1 MTNKAAQ
8 ESSFPLKTL
17 QQWMQT
23 VLVTPLGTDGEHPST
38 LLPEHLQDDI
48 EKIITPSTRLSGR
61 QRLAIYQRGY
71 IARLRD
77 CMAGQFKALQHA
89 LGEELFEAFA
99 DEYLQQY
106 PSVSYTLSDLG
117 RRFGQYLQETRPDRN
132 LPPDQRDDWPDFM
145 IELAQLEYSLLQ
157 IFDTTQSESII
168 YAEANTPDA
177 DLKTAPIL
185 HIFAFAFPVNH
196 YYQAVHKNENP
207 PLPFQQKSYLAI
219 TRKHYQIGIFNLNP
233 LQYSFLSHRQ
243 NNQQQPIPQSLIQFA
258 SDNSMNIGEME
269 SLWQIWKAKW
279 VESGFFIV

>member
-23 VLVTPLGTDGEHPST
+23 VLISPLGTDGEHPST
-38 LLPEHLQDDI
+38 LLPQHLQDDI

-77 CMAGQFKALQHA
+77 CMAGQFKALQYA
-89 LGEELFEAFA
+89 LTEELFEAFA

-106 PSVSYTLSDLG
+106 PSVSYTLTDLG
-117 RRFGQYLQETRPDRN
+117 RRFGQFLQETRPDRN
-132 LPPDQRDDWPDFM
+132 LPANQREDWPDFM
-145 IELAQLEYSLLQ
+145 IELAQLEYALLQ
-157 IFDTTQSESII
+157 IFDATQPENIT
-168 YAEANTPDA
+168 YATAATADV
-177 DLKTAPIL
+177 DLKPAPIL

-196 YYQAVHKNENP
+196 YYQAVHKGENP
-207 PLPFQQKSYLAI
+207 QLPFQQKSYLAI
-219 TRKHYQIGIFNLNP
+219 TRKQYQIGMFNLNP
-233 LQYSFLSHRQ
+233 LQFAFLYYWQ
-243 NNQQQPIPQSLIQFA
+243 NNIQQTIPQALSQFA
-258 SDNSMNIGEME
+258 SDNSMNIGEMK

-279 VESGFFIV
+279 VEVGFFTV